1 VTRPIDPDRLAAL
14 EDERRFLLRSLAD
27 LEREHD
33 AGDVDEA
40 DYLAL
45 KDGYTVRAATTL
57 RALEDDR
64 AALPARPPADWR
76 RRLIAAGVV
85 LVSIA
90 VVWWALSASSAQRL
104 PGQQISGLDP
114 RNELQVLMS
123 QARAI
128 QVRDPASAAAIY
140 AAVLEQEPLNAEALT
155 YRGWTLALSV
165 MGQTDEPAAA
175 ATLEQASESLLL
187 AIETDPTYP
196 DPFCFLGIVRYRF
209 YDEPELALTLLDGC
223 LAGGPPADVRGLVES
238 LRDTVAAAIDTGEQ
252 PDQQPDEQPDDQ
264 PNEQPDQQPDEQ
276 PDDQPST
283 DGDE

>member
-1 VTRPIDPDRLAAL
+1 VARPIGPDRLAAL
-14 EDERRFLLRSLAD
+14 EEERRFLLRSLAD

-33 AGDVDEA
+33 AGDVDEV
-40 DYLAL
+40 DYRAL

-57 RALEDDR
+57 RAIEDGR
-64 AALPARPPADWR
+64 AELPDRPPANWR
-76 RRLIAAGVV
+76 RRLIATGVV
-85 LVSIA
+85 VVSIA

-114 RNELQVLMS
+114 RDEQQVLMS

-140 AAVLEQEPLNAEALT
+140 ATVLEQEPLNVEALT

-165 MGQTDEPAAA
+165 MGEQDQAV
-175 ATLEQASESLLL
+175 ATPRLDDASESLLL
-187 AIETDPTYP
+187 AIETHPTYP

-209 YDEPELALTLLDGC
+209 YGEPELALTLLDGC

-238 LRDTVAAAIDTGEQ
+238 LRDTVVAAIDADDPGAGE
-252 PDQQPDEQPDDQ
+252 
-264 PNEQPDQQPDEQ
+264 
-276 PDDQPST
+276 
-283 DGDE
+283 